1 MKSKNSKK
9 NVAAKRVSLE
19 IVLNQSEKIKETV
32 EQAAND
38 LTEVNE
44 VLKQGNT
51 VNVPVQIIQDIITQ
65 NEDVEHTVAQ
75 AADDLEQV
83 NTELAK
89 EVTEREVIET
99 ELAETKLILAAVRE
113 DLSQSQ
119 ANEEEARNSALQ
131 DPLTCLPNRVSFEQV
146 LEHGLLQAKR
156 HGRGLA
162 VLFIDI
168 DNFKSINDSNGH
180 DGGDKVLQMVAECLQ
195 SSVRKGDTVCR
206 WGGDEFVCVLLEVK
220 QEADVMRIAENIVNR
235 IAEAWEFNGSVFSI
249 NVSIGI
255 ALYPADG
262 QTADILIKKADTAMY
277 IAKGTEQRINRS

>member
-9 NVAAKRVSLE
+9 NEAAKRISLE

-32 EQAAND
+32 EQAASE
-38 LTEVNE
+38 LTSVNE

-51 VNVPVQIIQDIITQ
+51 VNIPVQIIQDVITQ

-75 AADDLEQV
+75 AADDLDPV
-83 NTELAK
+83 NTDLAK
-89 EVTEREVIET
+89 EVTEREDIES
-99 ELAETKLILAAVRE
+99 ELAETKLILAGVRE

-131 DPLTCLPNRVSFEQV
+131 DPLTCLPNRMSFEQV
-146 LEHGLLQAKR
+146 LEHELVQAKR

-162 VLFIDI
+162 VLFLDI
-168 DNFKSINDSNGH
+168 DNFKSVNDSNGH
-180 DGGDKVLQMVAECLQ
+180 DVGDKVLQMVAERLQ

-235 IAEAWEFNGSVFSI
+235 IAEVWEFNGSVFSI

-255 ALYPADG
+255 AIYPADG
-262 QTADILIKKADTAMY
+262 EMADILVKSADAAMY
-277 IAKGTEQRINRS
+277 KTKGTEKRINRS